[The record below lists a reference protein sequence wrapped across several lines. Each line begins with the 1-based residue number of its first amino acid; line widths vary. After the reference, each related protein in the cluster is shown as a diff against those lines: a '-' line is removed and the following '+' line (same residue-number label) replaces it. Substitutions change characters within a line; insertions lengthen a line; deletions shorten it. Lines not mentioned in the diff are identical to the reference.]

1 VTICQD
7 RAVHPPKIQT
17 FDTAAGIN
25 IDNKGFERV
34 VDEFR
39 ETPFGLYMSRPVVN
53 RASATWIESW
63 LLPDLGICV
72 TDWVWAPGHERD
84 QDFYIDI
91 AAIARD
97 GAGWRMTDLYLDVVV
112 STGRSAQVIDVDEF
126 VAAVAEGVLDPALAE
141 YAMQRAYGVVAALAA
156 HGNDLAAW
164 LATEGITLRWR
175 DPV

>member
-1 VTICQD
+1 
-7 RAVHPPKIQT
+7 VHPPKIQT

-39 ETPFGLYMSRPVVN
+39 ETPFGLYMSRAVVN

-63 LLPDLGICV
+63 LLPELGICV

-91 AAIARD
+91 AVIER
-97 GAGWRMTDLYLDVVV
+97 GGPCWRMTDLYLDVVV
-112 STGRSAQVIDVDEF
+112 STGRRARMIDIDEF
-126 VAAVAEGVLDPALAE
+126 VGAVAEGVLAPALAE
-141 YAMQRAYGVVAALAA
+141 YAMQRAYAVVEALAL
-156 HGNDLAAW
+156 HGNDLDRW
-164 LATEGITLRWR
+164 LATEGITLGWR
-175 DPV
+175 DRD